1 MKNVLIS
8 VSDKTGIVE
17 FAQELSKL
25 GAKIISTGGT
35 YKLLKENRVNVVE
48 VSEVTGFAECLDG
61 RVKTLHPAV
70 HGGILAIRDN
80 AEHMARIEELGIE
93 PIDMVVVNL
102 YPFKQT
108 ILKEG
113 IDFQTAIENIDIG
126 GPTMLRS
133 SAKNFKDV
141 AVVVDSA
148 DYDKVL
154 QELKENGEVSYDTKY
169 ALAVKVFEATSHYDT
184 LIAGYLKKQAEMEE
198 YGPTLT
204 VTYEKVQ
211 DMRYGENPHQS
222 AAFYK
227 EIKGTKGS
235 LAAARQLHGKELSYN
250 NISDTNGALETL
262 KEYGAEEPTVV
273 AVKHGNP
280 CGIGSAETIAEAYQ
294 KAYEGDPLA
303 IFGGI
308 VVANRAIDKET
319 AEKINSIFIEV
330 VVAPGYEE
338 AALEVLQSKKNI
350 RLLELDDI
358 AYNIYSKEMKKVLG
372 GMLIQQR
379 DNKLYD
385 ELTCVT
391 KRQPT
396 QKELE
401 DLTFAFKAVK
411 CTKSNAISLVK
422 DKMLVANGPGQV
434 SRIWS
439 LMNAIRQ
446 GGDKVSGAVMA
457 SDAFFPFDDCVRE
470 AAKAGITAIIQPG
483 GSLKDE
489 DSIRA
494 CDELG
499 IAMVFTGIRHFKH

>member
-17 FAQELSKL
+17 FAQELSTL

-35 YKLLKENRVNVVE
+35 YKLLKENHVDVVE
-48 VSEVTGFAECLDG
+48 ISEVTGFAECLDG

-70 HGGILAIRDN
+70 HGGILAIRSN
-80 AEHMARIEELGIE
+80 AEHMAQIDELGIE

-133 SAKNFKDV
+133 AAKNFKDV

-148 DYDKVL
+148 DYAKVL
-154 QELKENGEVSYDTKY
+154 VELKENGEVSYDTKY
-169 ALAVKVFEATSHYDT
+169 ALAVKVFEETSHYDT
-184 LIAGYLKKQAEMEE
+184 LIAGYLKEQAAMEE
-198 YGPTLT
+198 YGSTLT

-235 LAAARQLHGKELSYN
+235 LANARQLHGKELSYN

-262 KEYGAEEPTVV
+262 KEYGMQEPTVV

-280 CGIGSAETIAEAYQ
+280 CGIGSADTIAEAYQ

-338 AALEVLQSKKNI
+338 EALAILKSKKNI
-350 RLLELDDI
+350 RLLALDDI
-358 AYNIYSKEMKKVLG
+358 AHNDYSKEMKKVLG

-396 QKELE
+396 EKELE
-401 DLTFAFKAVK
+401 DLAFAFKAVK
-411 CTKSNAISLVK
+411 CTKSNAISLAK

-470 AAKAGITAIIQPG
+470 AAKAGITAVIQPG

-499 IAMVFTGIRHFKH
+499 LAMVFTGVRHFKH

>member
-35 YKLLKENRVNVVE
+35 YKLLKENHVNVVE

-80 AEHMARIEELGIE
+80 TEHMARIEELGIE

-280 CGIGSAETIAEAYQ
+280 CGIGSADTIAEAYQ

-330 VVAPGYEE
+330 VVAPGYDE
-338 AALEVLQSKKNI
+338 AALEVLQTKKNI

-396 QKELE
+396 PKELE

-411 CTKSNAISLVK
+411 CTKSNAISLAK

-499 IAMVFTGIRHFKH
+499 IAMVFTGVRHFKH

>member
-17 FAQELSKL
+17 FAQELSTL

-35 YKLLKENRVNVVE
+35 YKLLKENHVDVVE
-48 VSEVTGFAECLDG
+48 ISEVTGFAECLDG

-70 HGGILAIRDN
+70 HGGILAIRSN
-80 AEHMARIEELGIE
+80 AEHMARIDELGIE

-113 IDFQTAIENIDIG
+113 IDFQTTIENIDIG

-133 SAKNFKDV
+133 AAKNFKDV

-148 DYDKVL
+148 DYAKVL
-154 QELKENGEVSYDTKY
+154 VELKENGEVSYDTKY

-184 LIAGYLKKQAEMEE
+184 LIAGYLKKQAAMEE

-235 LAAARQLHGKELSYN
+235 LANARQLHGKELSYN

-262 KEYGAEEPTVV
+262 KEYGMQEPTVV

-280 CGIGSAETIAEAYQ
+280 CGIGSADTIAEAYQ

-338 AALEVLQSKKNI
+338 EALAILKSKKNI

-358 AYNIYSKEMKKVLG
+358 AHNDYSKEMKKVLG

-396 QKELE
+396 EKELE
-401 DLTFAFKAVK
+401 DLAFAFKAVK
-411 CTKSNAISLVK
+411 CTKSNAISLAK

-470 AAKAGITAIIQPG
+470 AAKAGITAVIQPG

-499 IAMVFTGIRHFKH
+499 LAMVFTGVRHFKH